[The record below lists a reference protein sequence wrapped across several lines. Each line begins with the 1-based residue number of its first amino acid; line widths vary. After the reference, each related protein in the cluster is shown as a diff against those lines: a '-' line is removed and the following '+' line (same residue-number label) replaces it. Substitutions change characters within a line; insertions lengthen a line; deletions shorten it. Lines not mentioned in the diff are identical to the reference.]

1 MNFRIGDKVKLL
13 KEKMNDRHC
22 DETIIKFKNEE
33 IGIIKEFDND
43 DFTKNNIQ
51 IIFNDGYSNCWCHK
65 DEIELVNKKPSKSE
79 LLKMP
84 LGTIIKTDTEE
95 GNNVFV
101 KVGEETF
108 YNDDDDK
115 LDEEDIHDD
124 LNIDFFGNKIIE
136 IQEPIC
142 YKTIYTENREIR
154 EMTISEIEKKLGK
167 TIKVIKE
174 D

>member
-51 IIFNDGYSNCWCHK
+51 IIFNDGYSNCWCNK

-108 YNDDDDK
+108 YNYDDDK

-154 EMTISEIEKKLGK
+154 EMTISEIEKKLGYP
-167 TIKVIKE
+167 IKVIKE

>member
-13 KEKMNDRHC
+13 KEKMNNGHC

-33 IGIIKEFDND
+33 IGTIKGFVYDESV
-43 DFTKNNIQ
+43 KNNIR
-51 IIFNDGYSNCWCHK
+51 IIFDDGYSNCWCHE
-65 DEIELVNKKPSKSE
+65 DEIELANKKPSKSE

-108 YNDDDDK
+108 YNDDDDE

-124 LNIDFFGNKIIE
+124 LSIDFFGNKIIE

-142 YKTIYTENREIR
+142 YRTIYAENREIR
-154 EMTISEIEKKLGK
+154 EMTIPEIEKKLGYP
-167 TIKVIKE
+167 IKIIKE

>member
-1 MNFRIGDKVKLL
+1 
-13 KEKMNDRHC
+13 
-22 DETIIKFKNEE
+22 
-33 IGIIKEFDND
+33 
-43 DFTKNNIQ
+43 
-51 IIFNDGYSNCWCHK
+51 
-65 DEIELVNKKPSKSE
+65 
-79 LLKMP
+79 MP

-108 YNDDDDK
+108 YNDDDDE

-124 LNIDFFGNKIIE
+124 LSIDFFGNKIIE

-154 EMTISEIEKKLGK
+154 EMTISEIEKKLGYS
-167 TIKVIKE
+167 IKVIKE

>member
-51 IIFNDGYSNCWCHK
+51 IIFNDRYSNCWCHK

-154 EMTISEIEKKLGK
+154 EMTISEIEKKLGYP
-167 TIKVIKE
+167 IKVIKE